1 MTNYF
6 FIIVNSTNQVIVSNI
21 YDYENDTEAT
31 RDLVRGVQTVAEI
44 MGDELLTFDIYKI
57 CDNTTERVHHEQI

>member
-6 FIIVNSTNQVIVSNI
+6 FIVVNSTNQVIVSNI
-21 YDYENDTEAT
+21 YDYENDTQAI
-31 RDLVRGVQTVAEI
+31 RDLVVGVQNVAEI

-57 CDNTTERVHHEQI
+57 CGNMTERVHHEQI

>member
-6 FIIVNSTNQVIVSNI
+6 FIIVNSANQVITSNI
-21 YDYENDTEAT
+21 YDYENDTQAT
-31 RDLVRGVQTVAEI
+31 RDLVRGVQTVVET

-57 CDNTTERVHHEQI
+57 CGNMTERIHHEQI